1 MAIRLSRRKIAN
13 YYAQALLDGTNGQ
26 KLALQLA
33 AYLIE
38 SGRTK
43 ELVSIISDI
52 EYQLSLSGV
61 VLANITSAHELSSLT
76 RAAVVDLIK
85 KTTNATNIQLKEYI
99 DTNVLGGVKLEFTG
113 FELDTTI
120 ARRLTK
126 LKTNYK
132 K

>member
-1 MAIRLSRRKIAN
+1 MAIRLSRRKIAS

-85 KTTNATNIQLKEYI
+85 KTTNATDIQLKEYI

>member
-1 MAIRLSRRKIAN
+1 MAIRLSRRKIAS
-13 YYAQALLDGTNGQ
+13 YYAQSLIDGIDAK
-26 KLALQLA
+26 KLTLQLA

-38 SGRTK
+38 SRRTK

-61 VLANITSAHELSSLT
+61 VLANITSSHELSDLAK
-76 RAAVVDLIK
+76 AAVTDLVK
-85 KTTNATNIQLKEYI
+85 QTTGATDIQLQERI
-99 DTNVLGGVKLEFTG
+99 DPSVFGGVKLEFTG

-120 ARRLTK
+120 ARRLTA

>member
-1 MAIRLSRRKIAN
+1 MAIRLSRRKIAS
-13 YYAQALLDGTNGQ
+13 YYAQALLDGANSQ

-38 SGRTK
+38 SSRTK
-43 ELVSIISDI
+43 ELISIISDI
-52 EYQLSLSGV
+52 EYQLSLNGV
-61 VLANITSAHELSSLT
+61 VLANITSAHDLSDLT
-76 RAAVVDLIK
+76 RAAVADLIK
-85 KTTNATNIQLKEYI
+85 KTTNATSIQLKECI
-99 DTNVLGGVKLEFTG
+99 DPSVLGGVKLEFTG